1 MAGGALAVGIIGC
14 GKRIAGVAKQL
25 AELDPAIRIAAVADP
40 QGPALREKYPDLLKE
55 TEFVPDA
62 DRLLK
67 MSGLAGVMIGTR
79 CRLHAPLATQV
90 AAAGLPLFLEK
101 PVAITTEQAQA
112 LRTAYAAP
120 GRKPVLVSFP
130 LRVSPLL
137 RKAKALID
145 AGELGTVEHAVVFN
159 DVPYGDV
166 YFGGW
171 YRDYAETGGLFLQ
184 KATHDLD
191 ALSYLLDARPRRVA
205 AMTSQRVWGGDHP
218 FELMCK
224 DCNEKLACPE
234 SPFNPDGLVDDPNGN
249 WKEWRKCLF
258 ADGIRNED
266 SGNALL
272 EFDTGVQ
279 ASYTQN
285 FFARRNAAR
294 RGARL
299 YGYKATLEFDWYT
312 GKILVH
318 RHDKA
323 VTDTFVPETGDAHFG
338 GDIELVKNFA
348 AMLRGAPSIAPIDA
362 GLLSAFTC
370 LACRESAETRR
381 FVEVDAARTG

>member
-1 MAGGALAVGIIGC
+1 MADGLRLGIIGC
-14 GKRIAGVAKQL
+14 GNRIAGVAKQL
-25 AELDPAIRIAAVADP
+25 TDLDPAIRIAAVADP
-40 QGPALREKYPDLLKE
+40 QGPALREKYPALLKDA
-55 TEFVPDA
+55 EFAADA
-62 DRLLK
+62 DRLLA
-67 MSGLAGVMIGTR
+67 MPGLSGVMIGTR
-79 CRLHAPLATQV
+79 CHLHAPLAVKV
-90 AAAGLPLFLEK
+90 AAAQLPLFLEK
-101 PVAITTEQAQA
+101 PVAITGDQARA
-112 LRTAYAAP
+112 LRDAFAAP
-120 GRKPVLVSFP
+120 AAPPVVVSFP

-137 RKAKALID
+137 RKAKDVID
-145 AGELGTVEHAVVFN
+145 AGELGTVEHAVAFN

-171 YRDYAETGGLFLQ
+171 YRNYAETGGLFLQ

-191 ALSYLLDARPRRVA
+191 ALSYLLNAIPKRVA
-205 AMTSQRVWGGDHP
+205 AMTSQRIWGGDHP

-234 SPFNPDGLVDDPNGN
+234 SPFNPQGFVDDPHGN
-249 WKEWRKCLF
+249 WKAWRKCLF

-318 RHDKA
+318 RHDKP
-323 VTDTFVPETGDAHFG
+323 VTDTIVPETGDAHFG
-338 GDIELVKNFA
+338 GDIELCKGFA
-348 AMLRGAPSIAPIDA
+348 AVLRGGPSVAPIRA
-362 GLLSAFTC
+362 GLTSAFTC
-370 LACRESAETRR
+370 LACRDSAAQGR
-381 FVEVDAARTG
+381 FVDVEPA

>member
-1 MAGGALAVGIIGC
+1 MSGAALRLGIIGC
-14 GKRIAGVAKQL
+14 GNRIAGVAKEL
-25 AELDPAIRIAAVADP
+25 TGLDPEIRIAAVADP
-40 QGPALREKYPDLLKE
+40 VGAALRAKHPALLADA
-55 TEFVPDA
+55 EFVPDA
-62 DRLLK
+62 AALLR
-67 MSGLAGVMIGTR
+67 MRGLDGIMIGTR
-79 CRLHAPLATQV
+79 CRLHAELAVQV

-101 PVAITTEQAQA
+101 PVAITLEQARA
-112 LRTAYAAP
+112 LRDAYAAP
-120 GRKPVLVSFP
+120 TAPPVVVSFP

-137 RKAKALID
+137 RKAKSLID
-145 AGELGTVEHAVVFN
+145 AGELGTVEHAVAFN

-171 YRDYAETGGLFLQ
+171 YRDFAEAGGLFLQ

-191 ALSYLLDARPRRVA
+191 ALAYLLNARPVRVA
-205 AMTSQRVWGGDHP
+205 AMTSQRIWGGDHP
-218 FELMCK
+218 FDLMCK

-234 SPFNPDGLVDDPNGN
+234 SPFNPDGMVDDPNGK

-258 ADGIRNED
+258 ADGIKNED

-272 EFDTGVQ
+272 EFDSGVQ

-318 RHDKA
+318 RHQKPA
-323 VTDTFVPETGDAHFG
+323 TDTFVPETGDAHFG
-338 GDIELVKNFA
+338 GDIELCKGFVSI
-348 AMLRGAPSIAPIDA
+348 LRGGASIAPLQA
-362 GLLSAFTC
+362 GLTSAFTC
-370 LACRESAETRR
+370 LACRDSAESGR
-381 FVEVDAARTG
+381 FVEVERP